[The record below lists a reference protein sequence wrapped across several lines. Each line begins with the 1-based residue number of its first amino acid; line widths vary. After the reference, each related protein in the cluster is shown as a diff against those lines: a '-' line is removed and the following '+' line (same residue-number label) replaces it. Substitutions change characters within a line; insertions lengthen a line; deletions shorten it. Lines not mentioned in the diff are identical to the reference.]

1 MILRQRYD
9 CLSETKKKLVYFF
22 SAADNSGTPSLR
34 RFPRKF
40 EKIQGIQKK
49 FNKLFNEKSKIHQTK
64 FEKLPDHS
72 DPIKADQNLF
82 TGKIVL

>member
-1 MILRQRYD
+1 MRRY
-9 CLSETKKKLVYFF
+9 
-22 SAADNSGTPSLR
+22 
-34 RFPRKF
+34 PRKF

-82 TGKIVL
+82 TGKIYKIREITCHEIFFSIFYSKKCM

>member
-1 MILRQRYD
+1 M
-9 CLSETKKKLVYFF
+9 SVKNKKETSIFF
-22 SAADNSGTPSLR
+22 PAVDNSGTPSLR